1 MKYYQCS
8 SQATFEGKTGPER
21 YDYLSG
27 IQRGK
32 SAGIAR
38 FERFK
43 ETKIAFFSKR
53 TAQFKVDLSLR
64 LRLYESHTE
73 NVIIEETINFND
85 KGEQVE

>member
-1 MKYYQCS
+1 MATYYQCS
-8 SQATFEGKTGPER
+8 SQATFEGKTGSER
-21 YDYLSG
+21 YDYRSG
-27 IQRGK
+27 IKRGK

-43 ETKIAFFSKR
+43 EVKIAFFSKR

-85 KGEQVE
+85 KGEYS